1 MKKRFSMRNKLLLV
15 FGLLIAFATTTEGFL
30 AIRIARKAVIEKIE
44 THLIDKAT
52 DTAEIIDGRVD
63 AFWKILEGIARTPT
77 MRDAK
82 VSNFEK
88 ARFLEKEASINS
100 QIFDLYFADTK
111 GDLYL
116 SDGTTSDTSKDPYFK
131 ASIAG
136 KNFLSEP
143 YVGSISKKFVMDV
156 SVPVRDESSKIIG
169 VVIATVDGL
178 TLSEQVKDIVVG
190 QTGYCYVLGLTGN
203 IVGHKNFDF
212 VKNKWN
218 TIEKSKNDST
228 LLDNAKFEK
237 HAMDTEESS
246 VGYYHYPEDRI
257 ASYATLKSTGWTLII
272 AAPVE
277 EFMGTVNVLTRSMLV
292 TGIAILLIVLVIV
305 FFIARKIV
313 KPISVVV
320 AALGDIAHGEGDLTV
335 SLPVTGNDEITD
347 LSSYFNEMIEK
358 LRNSVK
364 QVGLSSIDMQDIG
377 NELASNMTETASAIH
392 EISSN
397 IEGVKKQ
404 ADIQANSVK
413 DTAAT
418 MEEIIRTITQLN
430 NSIENQAASVAQSSS
445 AVEQMVANIASIT
458 QTLDKTNDLIKT
470 LATSTADGNK
480 SITGATVVTQKIAEE
495 SGSLIEA
502 SNVIQHIAS
511 QTNLLAMNAAIEA
524 AHAGEAGKG
533 FAVVADEIRKL
544 AEESSAQGRTITET
558 LKTLSGEIE
567 DLSNSSQTAGEKFN
581 VIFSLSE
588 QVKDMSNKLM
598 GAMREQE
605 NGSKEVLEAIKTI
618 NTVTMEVKTGSA
630 EMLRGGEGVAEEM
643 RKLDDLTSVIVGS
656 MDEMATGAIQIS
668 NAVQDVNEITQ
679 KNKESIGNLAREV
692 QRFKV

>member
-30 AIRIARKAVIEKIE
+30 AIRTARKAVIEKIE

-100 QIFDLYFADTK
+100 QILDLYFADTK

>member
-30 AIRIARKAVIEKIE
+30 AIRTARKAVIEKIE

-100 QIFDLYFADTK
+100 QILDLYFADTK

-495 SGSLIEA
+495 SGSFI
-502 SNVIQHIAS
+502 
-511 QTNLLAMNAAIEA
+511 
-524 AHAGEAGKG
+524 
-533 FAVVADEIRKL
+533 
-544 AEESSAQGRTITET
+544 
-558 LKTLSGEIE
+558 
-567 DLSNSSQTAGEKFN
+567 
-581 VIFSLSE
+581 
-588 QVKDMSNKLM
+588 
-598 GAMREQE
+598 
-605 NGSKEVLEAIKTI
+605 
-618 NTVTMEVKTGSA
+618 
-630 EMLRGGEGVAEEM
+630 LRV
-643 RKLDDLTSVIVGS
+643 RLTFW
-656 MDEMATGAIQIS
+656 Q
-668 NAVQDVNEITQ
+668 
-679 KNKESIGNLAREV
+679 
-692 QRFKV
+692 